1 MARPTRKG
9 EKRIKNIIIK
19 LSEDKNVFDVLIK
32 PIIPFGIRQ
41 DTLNPEH
48 GEKIKMAAH
57 LIQISRAKQLL
68 NKEKIKI
75 IYAIKEKK
83 PKSIYELAK
92 VLGRNFKAVRQ
103 DLRLL
108 ESLEIITMKHERV
121 KNRLCSKPI
130 LNLDK
135 IVFSIEF

>member
-1 MARPTRKG
+1 MARQTRKK
-9 EKRIKNIIIK
+9 EKRIKNIIIR

-41 DTLNPEH
+41 ETLNPEY
-48 GEKIKMAAH
+48 GEKLKMAAH

-68 NKEKIKI
+68 NKEKIKM

-92 VLGRNFKAVRQ
+92 ILSRNFKAVRQ

-108 ESLEIITMKHERV
+108 ESLDIIIIRRENI

-135 IVFSIEF
+135 INFSIEF